1 MTCKRDPTV
10 LSPSEIIGG
19 TGMNEE
25 KRKRQILVSTP
36 YINDVISVVTLLL
49 LTFQK
54 TVDNVDLSE
63 NLKQKQ
69 CFVQKWQHFILFI
82 CFLY

>member
-1 MTCKRDPTV
+1 MKK
-10 LSPSEIIGG
+10 
-19 TGMNEE
+19 NE
-25 KRKRQILVSTP
+25 KDRFWSQPP

-54 TVDNVDLSE
+54 TVDNVNLSE